1 MSCAVRDIA
10 PIYLLLFL
18 SQQVNYAYGTPFYFK
33 IGFRSVIITTIS
45 AIKAVDFGGTM
56 EPSSGAVADREF
68 QRALKELEQE
78 NILAAL
84 ACLEKALKI
93 WDDPTWYSRLGF
105 CIAKE
110 RGHVTRGLELC
121 KAAIDHEPENP
132 DHYLYLGKL
141 YLMTGRREEGLQAF
155 RQGMSHGGNHV
166 ELKDALEKNGTRKP
180 PPIPFL
186 HRDNPL
192 NKYIGIILGRLGVR

>member
-1 MSCAVRDIA
+1 MELHFTSKMA
-10 PIYLLLFL
+10 PDRLLL
-18 SQQVNYAYGTPFYFK
+18 QQLVQ
-33 IGFRSVIITTIS
+33 
-45 AIKAVDFGGTM
+45 IKAVDFGGTM
-56 EPSSGAVADREF
+56 EPSSGAVADKEF
-68 QRALKELEQE
+68 KRALKELEEE

-110 RGHVTRGLELC
+110 RGHVTRGVELC
-121 KAAIDHEPENP
+121 KTAINHEPENP

-141 YLMTGRREEGLQAF
+141 YLMAGRREEGLQAF